1 VNARITVIKRSL
13 NRDIFERHLPAAIS
27 RAKACPEFEEGQTF
41 LVRGGDHL
49 VRPEGFCDYAWMTL
63 ERLVARACAGEE
75 LMMGTAFPCCAD
87 GLRPVTFHIEPSGDS

>member
-13 NRDIFERHLPAAIS
+13 NRDIFESHLPDTLA
-27 RAKACPEFEEGQTF
+27 RAVACPDFEEGQTF
-41 LVRGGDHL
+41 LVRGDHP

-63 ERLVARACAGEE
+63 ERLVTRACADEA

-87 GLRPVTFHIEPSGDS
+87 GLRPVTFHIESIADA